1 MDEGKI
7 RKGGYIA
14 IGTCHTDPAT
24 GVVQVYVQSTL
35 DSSNFHLKNTGTNIK
50 FINFWNSA
58 YISKGKSKMIFTRS
72 LRALHA

>member
-35 DSSNFHLKNTGTNIK
+35 DSSNFHLKNTGTNK
-50 FINFWNSA
+50 NLS
-58 YISKGKSKMIFTRS
+58 IFGMVLIFQRVNQK
-72 LRALHA
+72 